1 MICMIIYVYI
11 YVPYTLYIYDQ
22 LYIYKSY
29 YVCIY
34 IVHVMHPSLLL
45 SLLLFTFF
53 DKAKYFEACFNNKLS
68 LFFPFTAY
76 CCL

>member
-1 MICMIIYVYI
+1 MYHIHYKYMINYIFINRIMCVYK
-11 YVPYTLYIYDQ
+11 L
-22 LYIYKSY
+22 
-29 YVCIY
+29 Y

-68 LFFPFTAY
+68 LFFPLTAY